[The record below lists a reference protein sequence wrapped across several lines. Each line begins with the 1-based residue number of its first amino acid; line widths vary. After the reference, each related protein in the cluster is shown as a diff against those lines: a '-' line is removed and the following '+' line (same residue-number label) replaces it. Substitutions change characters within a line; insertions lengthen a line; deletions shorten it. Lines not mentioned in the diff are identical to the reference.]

1 MIEEL
6 SLPRGEYESS
16 EEFKH
21 RAGEI
26 SIMKLLCSCDNASMS
41 DLRFN
46 MEDGRIISAVITLS

>member
-6 SLPRGEYESS
+6 SLPRKEYESS

-21 RAGEI
+21 RAREI
-26 SIMKLLCSCDNASMS
+26 SLMKLLCSYDNTTMS